1 MTETPNHAIWAGA
14 LTLLLVH
21 QETGCPHSARQ
32 AARLLECIAES
43 DGLDDA
49 VSALVERASL
59 RLDPPPAPARRP
71 LAGP

>member
-1 MTETPNHAIWAGA
+1 MTAAPNHAVWAGA

-43 DGLDDA
+43 EGLDDT
-49 VSALVERASL
+49 VRALVERASL
-59 RLDPPPAPARRP
+59 RLDTPAALHPPS
-71 LAGP
+71 GH

>member
-1 MTETPNHAIWAGA
+1 MTADPNHAVWAGA

-43 DGLDDA
+43 EGLDDT
-49 VSALVERASL
+49 VRALVERASL
-59 RLDPPPAPARRP
+59 RLDTPAALHPPS
-71 LAGP
+71 GH